1 MSPTVTELLPGFGAR
16 VADIDILA
24 DESFGTITDLWHK
37 HQVLVFPGLDLT
49 TEQQIQFASRFGDLE
64 QLHKIDPN
72 AESEYVLYVSNR
84 PEEGQRQTAT
94 PDGELAFHMD
104 QSYLA
109 APSKATFLY
118 GLAVPSEGGSTL
130 FGSMIRAYKALPE
143 DLRLRLQGLNALHA
157 DFGIECVHPLVV
169 RHPETGQDI
178 LYYGRSVTDRII
190 GIGDRESDTLVDE
203 LLSYLED
210 ERFVYRHNWTV
221 GDLVMWDNR
230 SVLHARTNFNPTEA
244 RILRRVTVRGEK
256 LEAGGLAA

>member
-1 MSPTVTELLPGFGAR
+1 MPPTVTELMPGFGAR
-16 VADIDILA
+16 VTGIDILA
-24 DESFGTITDLWHK
+24 EESAETITGLWHT
-37 HQVLVFPGLDLT
+37 HQVLVFPGLDLS

-64 QLHKIDPN
+64 QLHKVDPN
-72 AESEYVLYVSNR
+72 DKPEYVLFVSNR

-104 QSYLA
+104 QSYLP

-118 GLAVPSEGGSTL
+118 GLAVPSQGGSTR

-143 DLRLRLQGLNALHA
+143 DLRRRVKGLNALHT

-190 GIGDRESDTLVDE
+190 GLDERESEALVRE
-203 LLSYLED
+203 LLAYLED
-210 ERFVYRHNWTV
+210 ERFIYDHNWTA

-244 RILRRVTVRGEK
+244 RVLRRITVRGEK